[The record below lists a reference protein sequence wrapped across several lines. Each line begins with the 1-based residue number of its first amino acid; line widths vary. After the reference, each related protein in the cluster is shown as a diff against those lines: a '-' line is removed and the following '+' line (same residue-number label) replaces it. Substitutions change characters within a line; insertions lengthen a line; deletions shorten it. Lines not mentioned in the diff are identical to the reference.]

1 MKRETEM
8 RLIETIIAIVAV
20 VAIGS
25 IVFVLMKGGYL
36 V

>member
-8 RLIETIIAIVAV
+8 RLIELAIAIVAV

-25 IVFVLMKGGYL
+25 IVYISL
-36 V
+36 

>member
-25 IVFVLMKGGYL
+25 IVYISL
-36 V
+36 